1 MLKCNKQWQAREWDP
16 IRSAQGKQEP
26 ITPDNNNNNKNRKIM
41 REENKTDFAS

>member
-1 MLKCNKQWQAREWDP
+1 MASQKVRSYS
-16 IRSAQGKQEP
+16 SAQGKQEP